1 LKLKKQFILTGAGI
15 LLLCILFFFVRTT
28 PNKKVLASSN
38 KDSIAQKAF
47 NVKLFIQ
54 QEKAKLSPNNA
65 ILVSKLENSIS
76 RGDVLTQ
83 QIKANEALANFWK
96 DSAKLYEAYVFYI
109 SEAAKLEN
117 SEKNLTFAARLYLD
131 NLRGEKDELKLAW
144 ETGEAIELFNRAIK
158 INPTNDDLRIGLG
171 SSYIYGKGRNGDP
184 QETMKGIQEL
194 LAVVRKDSSNLKA
207 QLMLGV
213 GGVVSGQYIKAIDRL
228 EKVAAAEP
236 NNVEAV
242 AYLADAYAGIGKKA
256 EAIKWYNISKR
267 LINDTHYTQEVD
279 ERIKKLK

>member
-38 KDSIAQKAF
+38 KDSIAQKVF
-47 NVKLFIQ
+47 NVQQFIQ
-54 QEKAKLSPNNA
+54 QEKVKLSPNNA
-65 ILVSKLENSIS
+65 MLVSKLENSIS
-76 RGDVLTQ
+76 RGDVLNQ
-83 QIKANEALANFWK
+83 QIKANEAIANFWK
-96 DSAKLYEAYVFYI
+96 DSAKLFEGYVFYI

-117 SEKNLTFAARLYLD
+117 SEKNLTFAARLYLT
-131 NLRGEKDELKLAW
+131 NLRGEKDEAKLAW

-171 SSYIYGKGRNGDP
+171 SSYIYGKGRSGDP

-194 LAVVRKDSSNLKA
+194 LAVVRKDSNNLKA

-213 GGVVSGQYIKAIDRL
+213 GGVVSGQYVKAIDRL

-236 NNVEAV
+236 TNVEAV
-242 AYLADAYAGIGKKA
+242 AYLADAYAGIGKKV

>member
-38 KDSIAQKAF
+38 KDPIAQKAF

-54 QEKAKLSPNNA
+54 QEKAKLSPNSA

-194 LAVVRKDSSNLKA
+194 LAVVRKDSNNLKA

-213 GGVVSGQYIKAIDRL
+213 GGVVSGQYVKAIDRL
-228 EKVAAAEP
+228 EKVAAAQP
-236 NNVEAV
+236 TNVEAV

>member
-47 NVKLFIQ
+47 NVTQFIL
-54 QEKAKLSPNNA
+54 QEKAKLSPNNS

-131 NLRGEKDELKLAW
+131 NLRGEKDEAKLAW

-158 INPTNDDLRIGLG
+158 INPANDDLRIGLG

-194 LAVVRKDSSNLKA
+194 LGVVRKDSNNLKA

-213 GGVVSGQYIKAIDRL
+213 GGVVSGQYAKAIERL
-228 EKVAAAEP
+228 EKVAAAQP
-236 NNVEAV
+236 TNVEAV

>member
-194 LAVVRKDSSNLKA
+194 LAVVRKDSNNLKA

-213 GGVVSGQYIKAIDRL
+213 GGVVSGQYVKAIDRL
-228 EKVAAAEP
+228 EKVAAAQP

>member
-1 LKLKKQFILTGAGI
+1 LNLKKQFILTGAGI

-83 QIKANEALANFWK
+83 QIKAYEALANFWK